1 MTLPAAIGKYE
12 VLEQIGAGGFGAV
25 YKARDPIIKRLVAV
39 KLCTADDEQLRKRFY
54 REAEIS
60 GNLHDPNIVTVFDS
74 GVEDGAP
81 YLIQE
86 YLGGEDL
93 DRVIRRGDDIPK
105 HERLECLMQ
114 VAKGLRYAHK
124 KGVLHRDVKPGNV
137 RLLEA
142 GKAKLMDFGIAT
154 LKSSHTRLTR
164 IGTLVGTVGYL
175 APEQLRGAK
184 ADERVDVFS
193 FGVLA
198 YELLSY
204 QRPFKGD
211 DWEVVCRNIIETEP
225 EPLADLISG
234 YPDELIRIVERCLRK
249 DPNERYAS
257 FDEILPALNPVLV
270 ALRPERRKVE
280 LEKRRHGSRLIWW
293 LGGALGAALLALMM
307 LRFACAGGAG

>member
-1 MTLPAAIGKYE
+1 MTLPTAIGKYE
-12 VLEQIGAGGFGAV
+12 ILEQIGAGGFGAV

-39 KLCTADDEQLRKRFY
+39 KLCTADDEQLRKRFF

-93 DRVIRRGDDIPK
+93 DRVIRRGDDVPR

-114 VAKGLRYAHK
+114 VAKGLRYAHR

-137 RLLEA
+137 RFLGG

-184 ADERVDVFS
+184 ADERVDIFS

-204 QRPFKGD
+204 ERPFQGE

-225 EPLADLISG
+225 KPLRSLISG
-234 YPDELIRIVERCLRK
+234 YPDELIAIVERCLQK
-249 DPNERYAS
+249 DPNDRYAS

-270 ALRPERRKVE
+270 ALRPERRSTE
-280 LEKRRHGSRLIWW
+280 LEKRRRGSRLIWW
-293 LGGALGAALLALMM
+293 LGAALGGLLLALLL
-307 LRFACAGGAG
+307 LRFACAGGGA

>member
-1 MTLPAAIGKYE
+1 VTVPATIGKYE
-12 VLEQIGAGGFGAV
+12 ILEQIGAGGFGAV

-39 KLCTADDEQLRKRFY
+39 KLCTADDDQLRKRFF

-60 GNLHDPNIVTVFDS
+60 GNLHDPSIVTVFDS

-93 DRVIRRGDDIPK
+93 DRVIRRGDDIPR
-105 HERLECLMQ
+105 HERLECLLQ
-114 VAKGLRYAHK
+114 VAKGLRYAHR

-137 RLLEA
+137 RLLDG

-175 APEQLRGAK
+175 APEQLRGSR
-184 ADERVDVFS
+184 ADEQVDIFS

-204 QRPFKGD
+204 ERPFQGD
-211 DWEVVCRNIIETEP
+211 DWEVVCRNIIEIDP
-225 EPLADLISG
+225 EPLGDLISG
-234 YPDELIRIVERCLRK
+234 YPEELIQLVERCLQK
-249 DPNERYAS
+249 DPKDRFAS
-257 FDEILPALNPVLV
+257 FDEILPVLNSVLSD
-270 ALRPERRKVE
+270 LRPERRKTHRQ
-280 LEKRRHGSRLIWW
+280 KRRRGPQLIWW
-293 LGGALGAALLALMM
+293 SSATLGAVLLALLL
-307 LRFACAGGAG
+307 LRFACAAGPG

>member
-1 MTLPAAIGKYE
+1 MTLPATIGKYE

-25 YKARDPIIKRLVAV
+25 YKARDPILKRLVAV

-60 GNLHDPNIVTVFDS
+60 GNLHDPCIVTVFDS
-74 GVEDGAP
+74 GVEDNAP

-93 DRVIRRGDDIPK
+93 DRAIQRGDDIPP
-105 HERLECLMQ
+105 HERVECLMQ
-114 VAKGLRYAHK
+114 VAKGLRYAHR
-124 KGVLHRDVKPGNV
+124 KGVLHRDIKPGNV
-137 RLLEA
+137 RLLE
-142 GKAKLMDFGIAT
+142 GGRAKLMDFGIAT

-184 ADERVDVFS
+184 ADERVDIFS

-198 YELLSY
+198 YELLSFE
-204 QRPFKGD
+204 RPFKGD
-211 DWEVVCRNIIETEP
+211 NWEVVCRNIIEAEP
-225 EPLADLISG
+225 RPLGELISG
-234 YPDELIRIVERCLRK
+234 YPEELIEVVERCLRK
-249 DPNERYAS
+249 DPEERYAS

-270 ALRPERRKVE
+270 ALRPERRKNE
-280 LEKRRHGSRLIWW
+280 LAKRRRGSRLVWW
-293 LGGALGAALLALMM
+293 LGAGLGAALLALLA
-307 LRFACAGGAG
+307 LRFACTAGPV